1 MLKCWSYR
9 PEERPTFRY
18 CLEVLQLLRNN
29 CEAVHINMQNSNRT
43 LINGENI
50 ILLCKKHLYSLI
62 HYSLPYRTTLR
73 FFINI
78 CPKNQLFS
86 NLLTK
91 KNVSYLNSKNAS

>member
-50 ILLCKKHLYSLI
+50 ILLCKKHLYST
-62 HYSLPYRTTLR
+62 HS
-73 FFINI
+73 
-78 CPKNQLFS
+78 
-86 NLLTK
+86 LLTAIS
-91 KNVSYLNSKNAS
+91 NHATLFY